1 MVLDEACVA
10 VKDLLCAEGLL
21 IASFCLLWLLLQVLI
36 GFEEHQVD
44 RFKYF
49 EVDVDQAFFEALSF
63 LEGDQ
68 VTRRHSSLHGVE
80 DFAGKRWEAVHCFG
94 ERHVEAIWVEQHV
107 AVRLVSLVALQH
119 NLAVRA
125 RLLIFGA

>member
-1 MVLDEACVA
+1 MILDEACVA
-10 VKDLLCAEGLL
+10 VEDLLCAKGLVVAGL
-21 IASFCLLWLLLQVLI
+21 CLLWLLQVLI
-36 GFEEHQVD
+36 RFEEHQVD

-49 EVDVDQAFFEALSF
+49 EVDVDHAFFEALSF

-68 VTRRHSSLHGVE
+68 VTRRHSRLHGLE
-80 DFAGKRWEAVHCFG
+80 DFAGKRREAVHCFG

-107 AVRLVSLVALQH
+107 AVRLMPLVALQH
-119 NLAVRA
+119 NLAIRT